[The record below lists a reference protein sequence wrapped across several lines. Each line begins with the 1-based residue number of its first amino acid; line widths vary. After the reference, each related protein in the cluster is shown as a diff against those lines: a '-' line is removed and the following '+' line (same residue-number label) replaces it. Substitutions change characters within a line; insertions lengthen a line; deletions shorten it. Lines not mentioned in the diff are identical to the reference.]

1 MLSFII
7 INSVNAHGKYYQ
19 SIYVNIQN
27 RMDND
32 KIVVYLKHAVQ
43 YDVFKITCSRK
54 RKKISFLLYFIQLRY
69 NFVE

>member
-7 INSVNAHGKYYQ
+7 INSVNAHGEYYQ

-32 KIVVYLKHAVQ
+32 KIVVYLK
-43 YDVFKITCSRK
+43 TCSA
-54 RKKISFLLYFIQLRY
+54 
-69 NFVE
+69 V

>member
-1 MLSFII
+1 MRVLSFII

-32 KIVVYLKHAVQ
+32 KIVVYLK
-43 YDVFKITCSRK
+43 TCSA
-54 RKKISFLLYFIQLRY
+54 
-69 NFVE
+69 V